1 MNHVR
6 KGNNVLLI
14 FGEHGPTSEKEKPSS
29 KRMEG
34 MMPYEMWM
42 LMTALSLQN
51 IVGWKILC
59 KDFDW
64 GSQLK
69 LSNIEITVLKSLQHL
84 SICQYVYYF
93 QTFLNGKKCYNP
105 CLGFQ

>member
-14 FGEHGPTSEKEKPSS
+14 FGEHGLASEKEKPSS

-42 LMTALSLQN
+42 LMRALSLQN
-51 IVGWKILC
+51 IVGWKTLC
-59 KDFDW
+59 NW

-69 LSNIEITVLKSLQHL
+69 LSNIEVIVMKGLQHFIYIYVNMYIIFKL
-84 SICQYVYYF
+84 S
-93 QTFLNGKKCYNP
+93 
-105 CLGFQ
+105 

>member
-6 KGNNVLLI
+6 KGNNALLI
-14 FGEHGPTSEKEKPSS
+14 FGEHGQASQKEKPSS

-34 MMPYEMWM
+34 MMPYEMRM
-42 LMTALSLQN
+42 LMRALSLQN

-69 LSNIEITVLKSLQHL
+69 LSNIEVIVMKGLQHTYIYIYINVNMYIIFKL
-84 SICQYVYYF
+84 S
-93 QTFLNGKKCYNP
+93 
-105 CLGFQ
+105 